1 MADEQSPSE
10 QRGGTTP
17 DDAEARDKGEWAA
30 RADEGVVPA
39 DLGGSDAPREMLDED
54 PELGSDVLGR
64 TTGSSEPA
72 TEEGVDLSAGDSAD
86 AVTDGGPELPEDAE
100 PDLKDA
106 MGATSGRT
114 PTQTASAARR
124 LGSCT
129 SVAETLTVR
138 QTPQRTRTLN
148 VICSSCIDSA
158 RTLPHC
164 TQT

>member
-1 MADEQSPSE
+1 M
-10 QRGGTTP
+10 
-17 DDAEARDKGEWAA
+17 
-30 RADEGVVPA
+30 
-39 DLGGSDAPREMLDED
+39 
-54 PELGSDVLGR
+54 
-64 TTGSSEPA
+64 
-72 TEEGVDLSAGDSAD
+72 
-86 AVTDGGPELPEDAE
+86 ELPDDAE

-106 MGATSGRT
+106 MGAHQRPDADTL
-114 PTQTASAARR
+114 TASGLRRR

-158 RTLPHC
+158 STLPHC